1 MDYLFIYLLQMFDS
15 ISELNFLCW
24 LLVVLAFIVL
34 LVLGFLTGFQYEE
47 YKSNGYADI
56 SERTAQATTK
66 VMKKFLTVTLTLAL
80 LLSFIP
86 TKQTLLVMGGL
97 FLGKKAVNTVIT
109 DEKIKKIDTIINL
122 ELNKRIKELEDN

>member
-1 MDYLFIYLLQMFDS
+1 MDYLFIYLLQMFDN
-15 ISELNFLCW
+15 IYALDFVCW
-24 LLVVLAFIVL
+24 LLVLVAFIIL

-47 YKSNGYADI
+47 YKSDYYTDI

-122 ELNKRIKELEDN
+122 ELDKRIKELKDN